1 MKRKMVIIGISY
13 ILGLFFASFFTHN
26 SFWIIAVIS
35 AAAFVFLILFKT
47 LTLKAVVL
55 SSISLLVGVSVYS
68 GYTVYNYK
76 PIISLEGKSTI
87 FVGEVQSVD
96 EYAGET
102 ASYILKGE
110 FENGIKGSVICLTDN
125 YDCRYGDYMRVRGT
139 FSIPEKTY
147 LYDSPEYYKGMSI
160 FLKADTE
167 CVYTVLYTDDY
178 PFLRKIQDYR
188 ERLQRR
194 MYSLCG
200 RTGGSLVSAMLFGN
214 REGLDEHIE
223 SAFYNAGLSP
233 MLALSGFHLIL
244 FSSFCNIVGKRT
256 RLQRI
261 IQFLM
266 ITIMTLLFSVI
277 SMWPISV
284 IRAGIML
291 IIDKG
296 SCIFC
301 RRSDSLSSLLIA
313 VIILTLLNPYLIYNV
328 SFLLSVSGTF
338 ALNSFA
344 PWLIKKITVNGYFG
358 VVLRDII
365 SIGIVTLCTLP
376 ICMKYFSQVS
386 LLSPISNTIFAP
398 MCILIIVFG
407 MIIFFIGGNGFICD
421 IFGDIINAVSKL
433 LADGLLFMQ
442 SHISLSMA
450 SGFDALLNVLFVF
463 VIMTVFVIILTKS
476 RKMTAVS
483 IIISFAVLFS
493 GQFMLLKRFESKLR
507 VFVLGRNTGQ
517 VVVVTYA
524 GRTDVIDF
532 AYDRKNVAHL
542 KNFLYEYGI
551 SNIDCLYLTDN
562 VSAAA
567 VSYNYELYEFD
578 VDTVL
583 ISSDI
588 DFGENRTICRN
599 HPVYSDFFKITAPLY
614 EISEYDMKLTVSAY
628 GKTVL
633 VQNFNSALPSDSSNY
648 DYVVSGYKKNQSL
661 FEMSQGEPSGLMCDG
676 NNIEIIMNDDG
687 EVYARRL
694 Y

>member
-13 ILGLFFASFFTHN
+13 ILGLFFASFFTSN
-26 SFWIIAVIS
+26 GFWIIAVIS
-35 AAAFVFLILFKT
+35 AVAFGFLILCKV
-47 LTLKAVVL
+47 LTLKAAIL
-55 SSISLLVGVSVYS
+55 SSISLLVGASVYS
-68 GYTVYNYK
+68 GYTVYNYT
-76 PIISLEGKSTI
+76 PIISLEGESTI
-87 FVGEVQSVD
+87 FVGEVQSID
-96 EYAGET
+96 EYDGET

-110 FENGIKGSVICLTDN
+110 FENGVKGSVICFTDN

-139 FSIPEKTY
+139 FSVPEKTY
-147 LYDSPEYYKGMSI
+147 LYDSTEYYKGMSI

-188 ERLQRR
+188 ECLQRR

-214 REGLDEHIE
+214 REGLDERIE

-233 MLALSGFHLIL
+233 MLALSGFHLVL

-266 ITIMTLLFSVI
+266 ITVMTLLFSII

-296 SCIFC
+296 ACIFC
-301 RRSDSLSSLLIA
+301 RRSDSLSALCIA

-328 SFLLSVSGTF
+328 SFLLSVIGTV

-344 PWLIKKITVNGYFG
+344 PWLIQKITFNGYFG
-358 VVLRDII
+358 ALLKSTI

-376 ICMKYFSQVS
+376 ICMKFFSQVS
-386 LLSPISNTIFAP
+386 LLSPISNMIFAP
-398 MCILIIVFG
+398 MCVLIIVFG
-407 MIIFFIGGNGFICD
+407 MIIFFIGGNGFICG
-421 IFGDIINAVSKL
+421 ICGGIINAVSKL
-433 LADGLLFMQ
+433 LTDGLLFMQ
-442 SHISLSMA
+442 SHISFSVS
-450 SGFDALLNVLFVF
+450 SGYDVLLNTAFVF
-463 VIMTVFVIILTKS
+463 VIMTVLVIILTKS
-476 RKMTAVS
+476 RRMAAIS
-483 IIISFAVLFS
+483 IMISFIMLFF

-507 VFVLGRNTGQ
+507 VFVLGRSTGQ
-517 VVVVTYA
+517 VVVVTYS

-532 AYDRKNVAHL
+532 TYDRKNAAHL

-551 SNIDCLYLTDN
+551 SNIDCLYITDN
-562 VSAAA
+562 ISAAA
-567 VSYNYELYEFD
+567 VSYNDELYKWD

-588 DFGENRTICRN
+588 YFGDSRTICRN
-599 HPVYSDFFKITAPLY
+599 QPVYSDFCKINSPLY

-633 VQNFNSALPSDSSNY
+633 VQPFNAAFPSDSSNY
-648 DYVVSGYKKNQSL
+648 DYVVAGYKNNQAL
-661 FEMSQGEPSGLMCDG
+661 FEISQGKPGSLICDG

-687 EVYARRL
+687 EVYSRRI